1 MCWNWKLQQWYRKWR
16 LLSFD
21 RRERDPTKIC
31 SIFFPR
37 LLWEWLYLPDD
48 QRGHV
53 ISSYNSDF
61 LSGIFADIAKAAS
74 SEEESDPNLDVTLPS
89 KKSRISLTKSI
100 SRCARSCANLAAV
113 SPTPDQG
120 RRLVTFDATK
130 THRASK
136 KDLHHC
142 VSNSSNEENS
152 PFGNLAFPQLPSSVT
167 TEPSTFTLTPKNQG
181 QQPPATLETPSDSK
195 DYGWFVEMDDEC
207 TGLSVN
213 AYNNQ
218 SQKNLAFLAP
228 YILLHTL
235 HLLLRTLFYRYIPLY
250 SSLLRNTSFFTWLHF
265 ATKANMLH
273 PKRCGAKAE
282 SICHLACLSFA
293 IVAYLLASPFACNT
307 TLFKLNIFCIN
318 TSSIHTSYMNLV
330 WI

>member
-1 MCWNWKLQQWYRKWR
+1 VFQFPFVALDISLFRIFRASLVAMTPSLIENAADLCVGIENCSSNIENGGCCLLTAESEIRRK
-16 LLSFD
+16 SVVSSSQD
-21 RRERDPTKIC
+21 YSENDCTTATT
-31 SIFFPR
+31 PR
-37 LLWEWLYLPDD
+37 FTLRKRSVPDD

-167 TEPSTFTLTPKNQG
+167 TEPSAFTLTPKNQG

-228 YILLHTL
+228 TA
-235 HLLLRTLFYRYIPLY
+235 P
-250 SSLLRNTSFFTWLHF
+250 NGVDNDAEVEW
-265 ATKANMLH
+265 
-273 PKRCGAKAE
+273 AKAADTVDDV
-282 SICHLACLSFA
+282 LGDF
-293 IVAYLLASPFACNT
+293 F
-307 TLFKLNIFCIN
+307 
-318 TSSIHTSYMNLV
+318 
-330 WI
+330 